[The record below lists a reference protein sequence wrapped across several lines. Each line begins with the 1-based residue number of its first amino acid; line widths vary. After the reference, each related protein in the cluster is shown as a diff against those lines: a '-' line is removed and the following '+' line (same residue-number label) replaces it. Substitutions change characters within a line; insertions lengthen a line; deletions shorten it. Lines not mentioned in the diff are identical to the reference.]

1 MRYLDRRTLCPICNC
16 SSNKS
21 EQTTPS
27 NVHNMIRRVIEQ
39 RNKHPTDY
47 GWLSK
52 TDMTIV
58 AVSILFVI
66 LLAIINI
73 ILFAVRR
80 HRHRVQGRH
89 LLSTSMPSTLDN
101 RKHGGNAHLRSPIF
115 TDPSNGLINSP

>member
-1 MRYLDRRTLCPICNC
+1 MRYLRRDKLCPVCNC
-16 SSNKS
+16 WSNIAGREIRNKKKKYSFLKTILIDSSFYLEEATS
-21 EQTTPS
+21 P

-39 RNKHPTDY
+39 RNKKHALEY

-66 LLAIINI
+66 LLAIINL

-80 HRHRVQGRH
+80 
-89 LLSTSMPSTLDN
+89 
-101 RKHGGNAHLRSPIF
+101 
-115 TDPSNGLINSP
+115 